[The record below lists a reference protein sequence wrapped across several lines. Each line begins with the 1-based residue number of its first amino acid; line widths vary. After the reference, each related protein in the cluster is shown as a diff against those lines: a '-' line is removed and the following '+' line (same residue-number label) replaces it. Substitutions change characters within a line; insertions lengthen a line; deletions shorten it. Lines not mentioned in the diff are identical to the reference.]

1 MDERTVFDQAEED
14 ILNSPVS
21 DEAIE
26 ASAGSEP
33 GMYTP
38 NFLCGVTLNPS
49 CAQ

>member
-1 MDERTVFDQAEED
+1 MDERAVSDQAEED
-14 ILNSPVS
+14 ILNSSVS

-26 ASAGSEP
+26 ASAGPQP
-33 GMYTP
+33 GLYTP